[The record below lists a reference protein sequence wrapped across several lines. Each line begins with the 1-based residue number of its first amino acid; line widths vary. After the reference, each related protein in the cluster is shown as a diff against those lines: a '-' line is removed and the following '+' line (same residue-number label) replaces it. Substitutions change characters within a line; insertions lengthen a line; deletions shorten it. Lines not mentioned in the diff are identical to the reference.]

1 MWSNNHIN
9 KEFRQKATHCR
20 GADFLWGQIERDI
33 GQLEQYKD
41 YFFGV
46 LRTAILYFL
55 EMEIL

>member
-41 YFFGV
+41 YFFE
-46 LRTAILYFL
+46 F
-55 EMEIL
+55 